1 MSNFKIILKE
11 IKLETNNKGIFSVNT
26 YIPITGPEWYQKLK
40 MCEEGDKDGSHFLR
54 GEISISNN
62 NGIKTRKDE
71 NMDLSRVIII
81 DCDEGLS
88 QVKMVN
94 TDNQTHQ
101 TCPEPKYVHNIL
113 NKLGIGHIIYGTYSG
128 YVDCVRYRIILL
140 TDKPF
145 NKEQLKFTTQFV
157 LHNINE
163 ELLKINQTL
172 LAYAKENNSFSQPWF
187 YPRKPTNCK
196 KNVIY
201 FENLDGQV
209 VDVKDVQNLPDL
221 TLSKPKELQLNNGE
235 ISVIDEFNQRY
246 SLKNLMDQYGY
257 ILVSDLGDQLRFL
270 RPNSTSNQAGII
282 VKNEKF
288 FSFHN
293 DVFNDGY
300 WHDAWDLNFHHE
312 GLPIKNAIE
321 KYSKHIVLN
330 NGQSIH
336 QYNRSVFSKNKKED
350 KKGNFVIDEIL
361 PCNYAIEPFLLL
373 NKLKEIVS
381 MTIVADETTIDSA
394 VLWIAMTWFIDVIQ
408 VAPLAVITAPEKRC
422 GKSTM
427 LFLLNKLVNRPL
439 MASNITPA
447 ALFRTIEIYRPTILI
462 DEADTFVKDNEELRG
477 VLNCG
482 HTRDSAFVIRT
493 VGKDH
498 EPKRFNVWGAK
509 ALAGIGACP
518 DTIMDRAIVLE
529 LRRKLPAEKVNKIRH
544 IPQEN
549 FDVLRSELARFSND
563 FSQSIKIAQPELPSF
578 LNDRAQ
584 DNWEPLFAIAEQAS
598 PEWLERAKK
607 AAIKLSNE
615 VIVLSTGTELLLD
628 IQEILEAENIERIK
642 TTDLIYKLCTDEEKQ
657 WASFNKGKQI
667 TPRQLSK
674 LLKEYQIKSGSIR
687 INSENAKGYY
697 AKDFKESFS
706 RYLSSNVD
714 VDTNVTA
721 SQLKQTLV
729 QCVTDNQFR
738 DGTTYLEDTPK
749 PGFTNDCDFVT
760 DKEDMYEEVL

>member
-1 MSNFKIILKE
+1 MSNFKMILEE
-11 IKLETNNKGIFSVNT
+11 IKLETNNKGIFSVNA
-26 YIPITGPEWYQKLK
+26 YIPINGLEWHQKLK
-40 MCEEGDKDGSHFLR
+40 MCEEGEKDGSHFLR
-54 GEISISNN
+54 SEILIPD

-71 NMDLSRVIII
+71 NMLLSRVLII
-81 DCDEGLS
+81 DCDEGL
-88 QVKMVN
+88 
-94 TDNQTHQ
+94 TQTKLVSIDAQ
-101 TCPEPKYVHNIL
+101 STQNCPEPKYVHEAL
-113 NKLGIGHIIYGTYSG
+113 NGLGIGHIIYGTYSG
-128 YVDCVRYRIILL
+128 YVDSVRYRIILL
-140 TDKPF
+140 TDYPF
-145 NKEQLKFTTQFV
+145 NKEQLKCTAQFV
-157 LHNINE
+157 VNNINQ
-163 ELLKINQTL
+163 ELLKTKQAL
-172 LAYAKENNSFSQPWF
+172 LAYAKENNSFSQPWY
-187 YPRKPTNCK
+187 YPRKPTNSNK
-196 KNVIY
+196 DNIY
-201 FENLDGQV
+201 FENLDGKV
-209 VDVKDVQNLPDL
+209 VEVQDVTDLPELTISKDKDL
-221 TLSKPKELQLNNGE
+221 KLDNGE
-235 ISVIDEFNQRY
+235 ISVIDEFNKRY
-246 SLKNLMDQYGY
+246 SVKNLMDQYGY
-257 ILVSDLGDQLRFL
+257 VLVSDFGDQQRFL
-270 RPNSTSNQAGII
+270 RPNSTSNQAGIV

-293 DVFNDGY
+293 DLFNDGY
-300 WHDAWDLNFHHE
+300 WHDAWDLNLHHE
-312 GLPIKNAIE
+312 GLSTSKAIE
-321 KYSKHIVLN
+321 KYSKLIVLN

-336 QYNRSVFSKNKKED
+336 QYNRSLFSKNKKEEQ
-350 KKGNFVIDEIL
+350 KGNFVIDEVL
-361 PCNYAIEPFLLL
+361 PCDYPIEPCLLL
-373 NKLKEIVS
+373 NKLKEIIS

-447 ALFRTIEIYRPTILI
+447 ALFRTIEMYRPTIMI

-529 LRRKLPAEKVNKIRH
+529 LRRKLPEEKVNKIRH

-549 FDVLRSELARFSND
+549 FDILRSELARFSND

-578 LNDRAQ
+578 MNDRAQ
-584 DNWEPLFAIAEQAS
+584 DNWEPLFAIAAQAS
-598 PEWLERAKK
+598 LEWLERATRS
-607 AAIKLSNE
+607 ATKLSNE
-615 VIVLSTGTELLLD
+615 EIVYSTGTELLFD

-642 TTDLIYKLCTDEEKQ
+642 TIDLIYKLCADEEKQ

-687 INSENAKGYY
+687 INFENAKGYY
-697 AKDFKESFS
+697 AKDFQESFS

-714 VDTNVTA
+714 IQSNVTT
-721 SQLKQTLV
+721 SQFKKILV
-729 QCVTDNQFR
+729 QSVADKHFC
-738 DGTTYLEDTPK
+738 DGTTYINDTASPSLA
-749 PGFTNDCDFVT
+749 NDCDVVT
-760 DKEDMYEEVL
+760 DKKAMYEEVL